1 MKWRKDR
8 DGPRSGL
15 LKSDDLDVWG
25 EFLGLEGL
33 RAVGGFLALLLS
45 RWLGWRQKSAGG
57 SIPGV
62 LAALRWP
69 GVDAARG
76 M

>member
-1 MKWRKDR
+1 MGRALGSQIRWF
-8 DGPRSGL
+8 
-15 LKSDDLDVWG
+15 LDVWG

-33 RAVGGFLALLLS
+33 RAVGGFLALLLP
-45 RWLGWRQKSAGG
+45 RWLGRRQKSAGG

-62 LAALRWP
+62 LAAFLWP
-69 GVDAARG
+69 GVDAACG

>member
-1 MKWRKDR
+1 MGRAL
-8 DGPRSGL
+8 GFSNPMVFGCL
-15 LKSDDLDVWG
+15 G

-33 RAVGGFLALLLS
+33 RAVGGFLALLLP
-45 RWLGWRQKSAGG
+45 RWLGRRQKSAGG

-62 LAALRWP
+62 LAAFLWP
-69 GVDAARG
+69 GVDAACG